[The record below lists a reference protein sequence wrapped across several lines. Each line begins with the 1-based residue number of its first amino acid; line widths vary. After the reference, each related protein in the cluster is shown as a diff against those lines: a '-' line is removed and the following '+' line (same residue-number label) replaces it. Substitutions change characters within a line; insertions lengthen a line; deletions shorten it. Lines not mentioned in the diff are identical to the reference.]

1 MSDVNDPCLACE
13 IVAGRVCPTGGV
25 IARVGGLVVHGFA
38 EPSPLRGWM
47 VVTSERHVRAW
58 DGLAGEELSALG
70 PLVAKVIAAQ
80 KHALGAEHSYA
91 FAIGDQLK
99 HFHLHVIPR
108 FADTPARLRGRG
120 AFESKP
126 EDHLPIVE
134 LEAAAER
141 VRSTLEAT
149 GVPVCPLTPR

>member
-13 IVAGRVCPTGGV
+13 IVAGRVRPVGGV
-25 IARVGGLVVHGFA
+25 VGRAGGLVVHGFA
-38 EPSPLRGWM
+38 DPSPLRGWL

-58 DGLAGEELSALG
+58 DGLSSDELAALG
-70 PLVAKVIAAQ
+70 PLVAAVMRAQ
-80 KHALGAEHSYA
+80 KRALGAEHAYA
-91 FAIGDQLK
+91 FAIGDVLR

-120 AFESKP
+120 AFESGP
-126 EDHLPIVE
+126 DDHLPAAE

-141 VRSTLEAT
+141 VRHLLALEA
-149 GVPVCPLTPR
+149 PR